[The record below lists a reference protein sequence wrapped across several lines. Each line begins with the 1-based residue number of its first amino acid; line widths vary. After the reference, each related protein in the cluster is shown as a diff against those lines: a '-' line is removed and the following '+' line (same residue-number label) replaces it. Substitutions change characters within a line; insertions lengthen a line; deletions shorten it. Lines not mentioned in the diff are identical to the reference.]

1 MIHKEFKSHVL
12 MWLLAFMPAAAS
24 AQYNNVPVTTDVVP
38 NVPMDDVVPQVGVP
52 LQTQPQQPQQ
62 VNRQYNQNPQNGYV
76 QQPLP
81 YTNAMYD
88 GRDRNRVRNN
98 YYENMRT
105 KRRIERV
112 DRGDL
117 NATFIPKGLW
127 MLGATVNYRSWEN
140 ENQNL
145 LVLKDLNMDG
155 HTFSVS
161 PAFGYFVK
169 NNVAIGLRYNYS
181 RNYFYLGNM
190 DLNLGE
196 DFNISL
202 DDLYYLEHKHQGS
215 FFVRTYM
222 PIFGSKVM
230 GFFSELRATYART
243 NGKNSTGRR
252 DEDLGINTLDGTY
265 ENVNMV
271 QLGFTPGLCCF
282 VTDFAAVEC
291 SIGVLGIDYKWSK
304 YKNLHPDM
312 PEYEYGKS
320 RSGGANFK
328 FNMFSINIGMTF
340 YL

>member
-1 MIHKEFKSHVL
+1 M
-12 MWLLAFMPAAAS
+12 
-24 AQYNNVPVTTDVVP
+24 N
-38 NVPMDDVVPQVGVP
+38 
-52 LQTQPQQPQQ
+52 
-62 VNRQYNQNPQNGYV
+62 
-76 QQPLP
+76 
-81 YTNAMYD
+81 
-88 GRDRNRVRNN
+88 
-98 YYENMRT
+98 
-105 KRRIERV
+105 RRIGYIFIPLWAISGATLFAQRSMQRI
-112 DRGDL
+112 DREIQK
-117 NATFIPKGLW
+117 TVFIPKGTW
-127 MLGATVNYRSWEN
+127 MAGGTVSYSEHDEKNLNY
-140 ENQNL
+140 
-145 LVLKDLNMDG
+145 LVLKNVEGKGYDF
-155 HTFSVS
+155 TVS
-161 PAFGYFVK
+161 PYFGYFFRD
-169 NNVAIGLRYNYS
+169 NISFGARFAYT
-181 RNYFYLGNM
+181 RNYLDMGNFE
-190 DLNLGE
+190 LNLGE